1 MFRLSHILLACIAAS
16 GMSQATAQ
24 TIERIKLTDNE
35 LNCQQIYAEIQQM
48 DTAMQLAGPGI
59 PSAPPG
65 TRVIT
70 PNAQTINTAGLS
82 ATQLA
87 VLNHPNNANLTP
99 EQKATLIA
107 QTGMAE
113 SRGNAAV
120 GALYAGAPT
129 AAAVHGAVAMD
140 PGVQAAI
147 ARARASGM
155 SEAQINASMG
165 LGMQRAGLGAL
176 GAPAVAPSAG
186 QAYAQA
192 GGLAGMLGAGMSAQG
207 GSGSNAAGIAGMFG
221 ALAGMG
227 ARPAPP
233 AAAAPVALAPAAGAT
248 TSLGAQAKARKD
260 HLTGFFLTRG
270 CKMSEIQK

>member
-70 PNAQTINTAGLS
+70 PNAPQINTAGLS

-165 LGMQRAGLGAL
+165 LSMQRAGLGAL

-233 AAAAPVALAPAAGAT
+233 AAAAPVAQAPAAGAT